1 MKKIIIL
8 LFYILLNSV
17 PAEATYNGYPNTYQ
31 SAPPNINNQYPIPN
45 YSVPGAY
52 TNTSPSYP
60 RTIYEPNSGV
70 YARPNNNYQQ
80 EDNRYRVKIRQHY

>member
-17 PAEATYNGYPNTYQ
+17 PAEATYDGYPNTYQ
-31 SAPPNINNQYPIPN
+31 AAPPIINNQYPVPN
-45 YSVPGAY
+45 YP
-52 TNTSPSYP
+52 TPRTHINTSPNYP
-60 RTIYEPNSGV
+60 RTIYEPNNGI